1 MSTKINARSPF
12 FIEATEP
19 TATLGIFD
27 CNTAN
32 LLDFAVSSA
41 GDVTEPSILKGTII
55 DRTATS
61 FNPNTSGSAIPRSV
75 TYTIQIPAGYSNT
88 SDGTYPCTETVNQP
102 SQTPAEDPGE
112 NDNCPVFNGDAN
124 DPSNANNIPAI
135 TNLVSTTVN
144 LATYFTAGA
153 DATISGY
160 SVQNYGDAAISTSIS
175 GNTLTISTGS
185 ACAATTLRVTAFNS
199 SDACTAVS
207 NEFSVSA
214 ACTKT
219 LTCTTTD
226 ANNDAVNLT
235 GGSISATGVISNPS
249 YSIPNL
255 LRIEDSNGVT
265 VPYSNNTYTVP
276 ANNGASAIPVALTFV
291 FKVTTG
297 YTNSGAELKCTPPD
311 FSQPTTVAPRVNL
324 ECSDVTFDGFTIT
337 SQGNV
342 IAGTVS
348 YLGSTSVTP
357 NNITTESGDYKYD
370 VVASSTSRT
379 ISITFRVL
387 NTNWLNENSSITCT
401 LAVNQPPSENACDF
415 ASGNFVISEQ
425 GFSAVGSFCDN
436 NAVYSILIPVN
447 GTPSVGNTV
456 CYLGNPFNGG
466 GLYYAFSLAEI
477 QNGAGNIG
485 PSFSAMQIDSSGTIL
500 RITTTNCQ
508 GDNGGD
514 PQN

>member
-19 TATLGIFD
+19 TLALGIFD
-27 CNTAN
+27 CTTAN
-32 LLDFAVSSA
+32 LLNFAVSSA

-61 FNPNTSGSAIPRSV
+61 FPANTSGSAISRTV
-75 TYTIQIPAGYSNT
+75 TYTIQIPAKYSNT
-88 SDGTYPCTETVNQP
+88 SAGTLPCVQTINQP
-102 SQTPAEDPGE
+102 TQTPAENPIS
-112 NDNCPVFNGDAN
+112 NDNCPTFSG
-124 DPSNANNIPAI
+124 PIPPI
-135 TNLVSTTVN
+135 TNLSTTTVN
-144 LATYFTAGA
+144 LATYFTRGT
-153 DATISGY
+153 DAAISGY
-160 SVQNYGDAAISTSIS
+160 SVQNYGAAAISTSIS

-185 ACAATTLRVTAFNS
+185 SCVSTTLRVTAFNS

-207 NEFSVSA
+207 NVFSVSA
-214 ACTKT
+214 ACSEA
-219 LTCTTTD
+219 LDCTG
-226 ANNDAVNLT
+226 VNLT
-235 GGSISATGVISNPS
+235 GGNISATGVISNPS
-249 YSIPNL
+249 YSIAHL
-255 LRIEDSNGVT
+255 LRIEDSG
-265 VPYSNNTYTVP
+265 NNTITSVP
-276 ANNGASAIPVALTFV
+276 ANNGASPINVTLTFV
-291 FKVTTG
+291 FTVPDG
-297 YTNSGAELKCTPPD
+297 YTNSASELECSKT
-311 FSQPTTVAPRVNL
+311 FSQLSTVAPKVNL

-401 LAVNQPPSENACDF
+401 LSLTQPPSENACDF
-415 ASGNFVISEQ
+415 ASGSYVISEE
-425 GFSAVGSFCDN
+425 GFSAVGSFCNN

-466 GLYYAFSLAEI
+466 GLYYAFSSAEI

-485 PSFSAMQIDSSGTIL
+485 ASFSVMQIDSSGTIL

-508 GDNGGD
+508 GDDGGD
-514 PQN
+514 SQI

>member
-27 CNTAN
+27 CTTAN
-32 LLDFAVSSA
+32 LLNFAVSSA

-55 DRTATS
+55 DRTVTS
-61 FNPNTSGSAIPRSV
+61 FPANTSGSAISRTV

-88 SDGTYPCTETVNQP
+88 SAGTLPCVQTINQP
-102 SQTPAEDPGE
+102 TQTPAENPSS

-124 DPSNANNIPAI
+124 DPSNANSIPAI
-135 TNLVSTTVN
+135 TNLSTTTVN
-144 LATYFTAGA
+144 LATYFTAGT
-153 DATISGY
+153 DATINSY
-160 SVQNYGDAAISTSIS
+160 SVQNYGAAAISTSIS

-185 ACAATTLRVTAFNS
+185 ACVSTTLRVTAFNS
-199 SDACTAVS
+199 SDACTALS

-214 ACTKT
+214 ACTKA

-235 GGSISATGVISNPS
+235 GGNISATGVISNPS
-249 YSIPNL
+249 YSIANL
-255 LRIEDSNGVT
+255 LRIEDSG
-265 VPYSNNTYTVP
+265 NNTITSVP
-276 ANNGASAIPVALTFV
+276 ANNGASPINVTLTFV

-297 YTNSGAELKCTPPD
+297 YTNSASELECSKT
-311 FSQPTTVAPRVNL
+311 FSQLSTVAPRVNL
-324 ECSDVTFDGFTIT
+324 ECSDVTFDNFTIT

-348 YLGSTSVTP
+348 YLGSTNITP

-387 NTNWLNENSSITCT
+387 NTNWLNNNTSITCT
-401 LAVNQPPSENACDF
+401 LSVTQPPSENACDF
-415 ASGNFVISEQ
+415 ASGNFVISEE
-425 GFSAVGSFCDN
+425 GFSAVGSFCNN
-436 NAVYSILIPVN
+436 NAVHSILVPVN
-447 GTPSVGNTV
+447 GTSSVGNTV

-466 GLYYAFSLAEI
+466 GLYYAFSSFEI

-485 PSFSAMQIDSSGTIL
+485 ASFSVMQIDSSGTIL

-508 GDNGGD
+508 GDDGGD
-514 PQN
+514 SQI